1 MTEQMKMMLAYTKEK
16 LEGYIH
22 PISSLSMVGYSKYG
36 HTLRVM
42 TWAKRLYEN
51 ASFKQEVCFDD
62 LMIAAIF
69 HDVGYATADDLEY
82 HARESARLCR
92 EYLMREGFP
101 EERIGK
107 IGEMVALHSEKYRM
121 RDPDIDRE
129 LLLLMEA
136 DLLDDMGAMSIVM
149 DCRIEQAR
157 EPQGGFERCAEHIRA
172 YSVRHIA
179 GVNPLVTPYARKKW
193 EEKKA
198 LVTEFSKSLDEDMP
212 DEDFLT

>member
-1 MTEQMKMMLAYTKEK
+1 MTEQMKKMLDYTRER
-16 LEGYIH
+16 LEGYAH
-22 PISSLSMVGYSKYG
+22 PISHLRAVGYSKFG

-51 ASFKQEVCFDD
+51 ASFKQEVSFDD

-69 HDVGYATADDLEY
+69 HDIGYSSAADLEY

-92 EYLMREGFP
+92 EYLKMKGFP

-121 RDPDIDRE
+121 REPDIDRG

-149 DCRIEQAR
+149 DCRIEQAKN
-157 EPQGGFERCAEHIRA
+157 PQGGFECCADHIRA

-179 GVNPLVTPYARKKW
+179 GENPLVTPYARKKW
-193 EEKKA
+193 EEKKE
-198 LVTEFSKSLDEDMP
+198 LVTTFSRSLDEDMP
-212 DEDFLT
+212 DQEFLI